1 MTEEVLISV
10 KGLHTVDSAQE
21 EEIEVTSAGK
31 YYLKNGKHYILY
43 DEILEGTG
51 DIVKNR
57 IKLFDNGMEIQKNGS
72 VSAKMIFQQGKKNTS
87 WYGTPMGN
95 MLAGIQV
102 TDMDVREQENLI
114 EVDVGYEL
122 EMNYEK
128 VADSRIHIR
137 IMAKDSGLFRLM

>member
-10 KGLHTVDSAQE
+10 TGLHTMDSAQE

-51 DIVKNR
+51 DIIKNR
-57 IKLFDNGMEIQKNGS
+57 IKLSDTGMEIQKKGS
-72 VSAKMIFQQGKKNTS
+72 VNANMVFQQGKKNTS

-95 MLAGIQV
+95 MLAGIEV

>member
-10 KGLHTVDSAQE
+10 TGLHTMDSAQE

-51 DIVKNR
+51 DIIKNR
-57 IKLFDNGMEIQKNGS
+57 IKLSDTGMEIQKKGS
-72 VSAKMIFQQGKKNTS
+72 VNASMVFQQGKKNTS

-95 MLAGIQV
+95 MLAGIEV

>member
-72 VSAKMIFQQGKKNTS
+72 VNAKMIFQQGKKNTS